1 MREITYLVVH
11 HTATPAMA
19 TRQQIKA
26 MHLDRGFADIG
37 YHKLIWP
44 SGAIAQGRPDELM
57 GAHAYGLNQGTLGV
71 ACVGDYEANKP
82 DPKLIDAL
90 VEVLATLCKRYGL
103 KADKIIGHRDA
114 VKINPKADTTLC
126 PGRYLYAL
134 MPEIRR
140 RVKAQLGGG
149 AS

>member
-1 MREITYLVVH
+1 MEIKYLVVH
-11 HTATPAMA
+11 HTATGPDA
-19 TRQQIKA
+19 TREEIKR
-26 MHLDRGFADIG
+26 MHLARKFTDIG
-37 YHKLIWP
+37 YHKLIWA
-44 SGAIAQGRPDELM
+44 SGAIAQGRPDSIM
-57 GAHAYGLNQGTLGV
+57 GAHAKGLNEGTLGV
-71 ACVGDYEANKP
+71 SCVGNYEIDSPSAKM
-82 DPKLIDAL
+82 IDAL
-90 VEVLATLCKRYGL
+90 VTVLATLCKRYGL